1 MRKKINRR
9 HVAYLISLVGLV
21 DFTFVYYL
29 GTARG
34 WQHYETFTAGSD
46 RLYMIVEQQKVLA
59 GALLALGFGIWAKFD
74 RRIK

>member
-9 HVAYLISLVGLV
+9 HIAYLISLVGLLYFG
-21 DFTFVYYL
+21 FTYYL

-34 WQHYETFTAGSD
+34 WQHYETFTVGSD

-59 GALLALGFGIWAKFD
+59 GALLALGFGVWAKFD
-74 RRIK
+74 RRTK